1 MALIA
6 DVALPGALTGAGDLA
21 RATGLDL
28 MRQRILRGLWTS
40 PGDLVLDEGWGAG
53 LDAYQGLPADPIL
66 LLEVQ
71 SRIERFLDTLAFV
84 LAYKVTVTAGA
95 REGATSIS
103 LAIKTTGGDL
113 SVPDLRL

>member
-6 DVALPGALTGAGDLA
+6 DVALPAALTTTGDLA
-21 RATGLDL
+21 MVTGLDL

-40 PGDLVLDEGWGAG
+40 PGELVLDEEWGAG
-53 LDAYQGLPADPIL
+53 LDACQGLPPDPIV
-66 LLEVQ
+66 LLEIQ

-84 LAYKVTVTAGA
+84 LGYKVTVMAGA
-95 REGATSIS
+95 RDGATLIT
-103 LAIKTTGGDL
+103 LAIKTTDGDL